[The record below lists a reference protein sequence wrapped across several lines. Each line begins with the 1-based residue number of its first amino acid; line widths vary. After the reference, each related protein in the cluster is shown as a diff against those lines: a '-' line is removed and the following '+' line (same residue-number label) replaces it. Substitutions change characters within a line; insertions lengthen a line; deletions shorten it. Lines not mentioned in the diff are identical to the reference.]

1 MHRFIQHWFNQ
12 KYCPLDGGMYLVEF
26 SFDPDD
32 YDGRDLYD
40 FRRDEAREQSRIDE
54 MQRQA
59 FEDDF
64 RRDAERDRAEQAVRE
79 VVNNDTIVFSP
90 EQVKAINDPLMK
102 MDSRGTVR
110 KVSRTTAKPSG
121 RQVIR
126 SSGQFT
132 NMGIPLKRTRKKTK
146 TDKTMSKCLKIANK
160 KFRKKNGQLRKGK
173 TMRDV
178 MRHAHRLCR
187 KEK

>member
-1 MHRFIQHWFNQ
+1 MTSFDR
-12 KYCPLDGGMYLVEF
+12 

-32 YDGRDLYD
+32 LRDDRFFD
-40 FRRDEAREQSRIDE
+40 FQQEEQREQDRIDDMRRE
-54 MQRQA
+54 A

-64 RRDAERDRAEQAVRE
+64 RRDAMRDREQEAIRE
-79 VVNNDTIVFSP
+79 IVNNDAIVLTP
-90 EQVKAINDPLMK
+90 AQVKMVNDPQMK
-102 MDSRGTVR
+102 MDRSGNVR
-110 KVSRTTAKPSG
+110 KVTRRAAKPTG

-126 SSGQFT
+126 ASRQFVNT
-132 NMGIPLKRTRKKTK
+132 GIPLKRTRKKTK
-146 TDKTMSKCLKIANK
+146 TDRTMSKCLKMANK
-160 KFRKKNGQLRKGK
+160 KFRKANGQLRKGK